1 MKCISSRCGLAS
13 LVIAA
18 GLTTSSPAL
27 GQADAARQPSL
38 SESDRAMD
46 KPVGDPYPL
55 ATCPVSGGKLGT
67 MGEPVVKLY
76 EGREVRFC
84 CGSCPPKFE
93 KDLAKSFDKLDSA
106 IVKDQAPLYPLP
118 SSVVS
123 GKKLPEKPIDWVYN
137 NRLVRLADETEKAE
151 FLKDPKK
158 YMASLDRAAI
168 EQQGTDYPLTTCPV
182 SKDKLGDMGEIKD
195 LVIAGRLIRLC
206 CAGCVK
212 DVLKEP
218 AKYIAVIDAARKAK
232 SGDTDTAPKTPLEG
246 GK

>member
-1 MKCISSRCGLAS
+1 MLKLCKSSVMS
-13 LVIAA
+13 LVLLFAGAA
-18 GLTTSSPAL
+18 APAL
-27 GQADAARQPSL
+27 GQAGRSTDPSTQPAPR
-38 SESDRAMD
+38 EEAIAKRI
-46 KPVGDPYPL
+46 GDPYPL
-55 ATCPVSGGKLGT
+55 STCPVSTGKLGS

-93 KDLAKSFDKLDSA
+93 KDLTKNLDKLDSA
-106 IVKDQAPLYPLP
+106 IVKDQAPLYPIQ

-137 NRLVRLADETEKAE
+137 NRLARLADETEKAE

-158 YMASLDRAAI
+158 YMASLDRSVV
-168 EQQGTDYPLTTCPV
+168 EKQGTDYPLTTCPV
-182 SKDKLGDMGEIKD
+182 SKDELGDKSETRD

-218 AKYIAVIDAARKAK
+218 AKYIAVIDAARKPNADGK
-232 SGDTDTAPKTPLEG
+232 DAPRETPSEG

>member
-1 MKCISSRCGLAS
+1 MQFIASRCVLASVVLVTGLA
-13 LVIAA
+13 V
-18 GLTTSSPAL
+18 SSPAL
-27 GQADAARQPSL
+27 GQAETARQPSP
-38 SESDRAMD
+38 SKSDRA
-46 KPVGDPYPL
+46 KNTPVGDPYPL
-55 ATCPVSGGKLGT
+55 ATCPTSGGRLGS

-106 IVKDQAPLYPLP
+106 IVRDQAPLYPLQ

-123 GKKLPEKPIDWVYN
+123 GKKLPERPIDWVYN

-212 DVLKEP
+212 DVHKEP
-218 AKYIAVIDAARKAK
+218 AKYIAVIDAARKPNADGK
-232 SGDTDTAPKTPLEG
+232 DAPRKTPSEG